1 MTCQAFEQLNQT
13 WGARYSNN
21 KKWRTRYSN
30 NKIKHDV
37 LDI

>member
-13 WGARYSNN
+13 WGVRYSNN

>member
-13 WGARYSNN
+13 WHARYWNN